1 MDLAQLIRAAFPLS
15 IALIVLALGL
25 RCTLSDAM
33 FLFRRPRLLLR
44 SIFAMN
50 VVPPIVAALLVSL
63 THVHPVVKFA
73 LVALAV
79 SPVPPVLP
87 GKQLK
92 LVTRGSY
99 VYGLLVAASL
109 LAIMLV
115 PVTMTVLGAVF
126 GREAQV
132 APLMVARVVGISVLA
147 PLALGMLLRYL
158 WPAFAGN
165 VSRVASAVGTLVLV
179 AALIVALIAVWPVM
193 SSFAG
198 DGALLACV
206 AFAVIGL
213 AVGHVLGGPDADDRT
228 VLALAT
234 ATRHPGVAIAIGA
247 AVFPDEKA
255 VPAAVVL
262 YLLVSAVVSAPY
274 VVWRKRLHGRR
285 VASSPA

>member
-1 MDLAQLIRAAFPLS
+1 
-15 IALIVLALGL
+15 
-25 RCTLSDAM
+25 
-33 FLFRRPRLLLR
+33 
-44 SIFAMN
+44 
-50 VVPPIVAALLVSL
+50 
-63 THVHPVVKFA
+63 
-73 LVALAV
+73 
-79 SPVPPVLP
+79 
-87 GKQLK
+87 
-92 LVTRGSY
+92 
-99 VYGLLVAASL
+99 
-109 LAIMLV
+109 
-115 PVTMTVLGAVF
+115 
-126 GREAQV
+126 
-132 APLMVARVVGISVLA
+132 MVARVVGISVLA

-234 ATRHPGVAIAIGA
+234 AARHPGVAIAIGA

-274 VVWRKRLHGRR
+274 VAWRKRLHGRR